1 MTFPLNASQTTTR
14 VVLGEESIPAT
25 IGMTPDH
32 AVCAA
37 RRKPVSPN
45 RFGPISGRF
54 SYLMVTQRYRR

>member
-1 MTFPLNASQTTTR
+1 

-37 RRKPVSPN
+37 RRKPVSAN
-45 RFGPISGRF
+45 RFEPFSVRI
-54 SYLMVTQRYRR
+54 SYLPVTRCYRR